1 MPTISL
7 KNRGNGPRAVIDVKG
22 QSHVLPIDGTE
33 DDIEVDDI
41 THEALTDGSEQGGD
55 LEVTGGEAP
64 ARRGK
69 RGGKEE
75 HQQPQERAKL
85 QPRE

>member
-33 DDIEVDDI
+33 DDIEVDDH

-64 ARRGK
+64 VRKSK
-69 RGGKEE
+69 RGKEE
-75 HQQPQERAKL
+75 QQQPQERAKL